1 MEKAEKIK
9 ITFSTILFRE
19 IETIIIFLTGQLLDI
34 NIKYIL
40 LVMLTFLISRG
51 CFGKALHF
59 KSWYRCLIWS
69 LLIMLSLFVLL
80 KVDLII
86 SILFAIFSAFIMTG
100 KSNIK
105 DMYLWNNHN
114 EPSKYQDI
122 ADFIKYNAFDDKL
135 LAFEKKLKDTNSVEY
150 LVYKYRFKDGKTF
163 KEISQSLDM
172 DGPRIVEKLD
182 KIAFAIRLYCG
193 I

>member
-9 ITFSTILFRE
+9 ITISTILFSV

-172 DGPRIVEKLD
+172 DRPRIVEKLD

>member
-9 ITFSTILFRE
+9 ITISTILFSI

>member
-9 ITFSTILFRE
+9 ITISTILFSV

-122 ADFIKYNAFDDKL
+122 ADFVKYNAFDDKL

>member
-9 ITFSTILFRE
+9 ITISTILFSV

-150 LVYKYRFKDGKTF
+150 LVY
-163 KEISQSLDM
+163 
-172 DGPRIVEKLD
+172 
-182 KIAFAIRLYCG
+182 
-193 I
+193 